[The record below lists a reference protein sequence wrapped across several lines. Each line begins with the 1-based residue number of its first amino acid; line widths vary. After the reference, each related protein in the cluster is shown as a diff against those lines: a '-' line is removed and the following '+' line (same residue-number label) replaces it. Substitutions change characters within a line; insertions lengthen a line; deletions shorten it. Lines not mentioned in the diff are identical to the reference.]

1 MDSPQALGQTWS
13 RQPHQTRPAER
24 KYVAEKIAFENLRL
38 RNYTAIVATN
48 RSQRANLLH
57 LRLWQTGNED
67 ITRTSIQHQ
76 LFSLVLITPSGNKKF
91 RFHEREGY
99 PMALGM
105 SLATYTIVHVIISL
119 IGIGS
124 GLIVL
129 FGLLNG
135 KLLTGWNGLF
145 LLTTILTSVT
155 GFFFPYTKLTPG
167 IILGILSLIDLAI
180 ALYALYAGHLTGAWR
195 RTYAIT
201 ALIALYFNVFV
212 LVAQLFEK
220 VPAIHALAPTQTEP
234 PFKIAKLLL
243 LILTV
248 VLITLAAKKFRN
260 PLP

>member
-1 MDSPQALGQTWS
+1 
-13 RQPHQTRPAER
+13 
-24 KYVAEKIAFENLRL
+24 
-38 RNYTAIVATN
+38 
-48 RSQRANLLH
+48 
-57 LRLWQTGNED
+57 
-67 ITRTSIQHQ
+67 
-76 LFSLVLITPSGNKKF
+76 
-91 RFHEREGY
+91 
-99 PMALGM
+99 MALGM

-234 PFKIAKLLL
+234 PFKIAQLLL